1 MFIFLLF
8 FLWPNLLFAES
19 AMQMTPL
26 QSELLKNPILLSGDC
41 SGVTITEWQGKSSKE
56 KIQTVD
62 STCKKAFSEFKKFVK
77 KKKITLDF
85 TSKFSL
91 KISFLSVGT
100 EKRSLNDI
108 NFRFSS
114 RTKEYDE
121 DGDVI
126 GIWGYHQRSSNYIYV
141 FNLFDNPSF
150 ETVLAHEFFHALSFQ
165 YGLFNLHMGNKDKKD
180 EKMAEEF
187 TLFIGLGK

>member
-1 MFIFLLF
+1 
-8 FLWPNLLFAES
+8 
-19 AMQMTPL
+19 MQMTPL

-77 KKKITLDF
+77 KKKITLDY

-91 KISFLSVGT
+91 KISFLAVGT

-187 TLFIGLGK
+187 TLFIGLGR